1 MKESLLQGFLAALR
15 FQAGVIGTFLIG
27 GFFGELTQGV
37 ALQRVAFL
45 AALGCVGVIVSDL
58 RRDWSGIMAGVTGS
72 FGLSG
77 LILIMLETHT
87 ATQWTEVRA
96 WRLALYVTCLGVFFL
111 WSHGR
116 KSASRFRR

>member
-1 MKESLLQGFLAALR
+1 MKESLLQSFLAALR

-27 GFFGELTQGV
+27 GFFAELTQGV
-37 ALQRVAFL
+37 AIQRVAFL
-45 AALGCVGVIVSDL
+45 AALGCIGVIVSDL

-87 ATQWTEVRA
+87 AAQWTEVKS

-111 WSHGR
+111 LSHRR
-116 KSASRFRR
+116 KSASR